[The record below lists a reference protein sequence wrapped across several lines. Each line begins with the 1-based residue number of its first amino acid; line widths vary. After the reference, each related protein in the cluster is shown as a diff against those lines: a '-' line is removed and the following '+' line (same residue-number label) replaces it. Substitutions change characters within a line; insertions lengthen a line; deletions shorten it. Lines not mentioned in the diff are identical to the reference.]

1 MAIFGLTDKK
11 GSFIRLGKIR
21 KGEKDDKGNP
31 KDLDYFRTT
40 FENGCEDVEAAFLA
54 TYGLKPTRINAR
66 LPFAEVRRV
75 WDAFYVCYGK
85 GGQYARAGSDENGLY
100 WVWYRDYSTGE
111 IWVRDGRPLCPEGE
125 ELMAK
130 RIDLLAPV
138 YTTQGGNPAFLQMEG
153 CLKIVIPELAQVDG
167 KNRYGFFEFHPI
179 SPRDIGTISS
189 ELDGIREKAEDVGKE
204 IKDIPLIL
212 SRRKEMVAKNIKGV
226 ISRGP
231 AWVVHIEVDG
241 SWAGK
246 ALEYTDRKALPGGDI
261 VEGDVTEL
269 ISDPEGFAEEEDEF
283 PDYRT
288 EPAAPPSQELPK
300 PSYKPTAAKQFVEE
314 MEAPAQP
321 ASIDPPF
328 TPHEVPA
335 ASSVPGTRPYP
346 PDVFKAKLNEII
358 NGMPAAYA
366 KANKPLVL
374 TPPNIGNVLAKII
387 DGIFNGDKGV
397 SRHIVCAWLIGTGS
411 TKDMSPAQVR
421 ALFKVLEIKY
431 DDQHTPE
438 FDSAPSAVSMDEFR
452 MALEQA
458 KKELNAQPKEAGEIP
473 F

>member
-31 KDLDYFRTT
+31 KDLDYFRIT
-40 FENGCEDVEAAFLA
+40 FESGCEDVEAAFLA
-54 TYGLKPTRINAR
+54 TYPPKPTRINAR

-125 ELMAK
+125 ELMKK

-189 ELDGIREKAEDVGKE
+189 ELDGIREKAEDVGRE
-204 IKDIPLIL
+204 IKDIPLVL

-246 ALEYTDRKALPGGDI
+246 ALEYMDRKALPGGDI

-269 ISDPEGFAEEEDEF
+269 LSDPEGFAESEDEF
-283 PDYRT
+283 PDHRP
-288 EPAAPPSQELPK
+288 EPATP
-300 PSYKPTAAKQFVEE
+300 
-314 MEAPAQP
+314 
-321 ASIDPPF
+321 IDPPF

-335 ASSVPGTRPYP
+335 ASSAPGARPYP

-358 NGMPAAYA
+358 SGMPAAYA

-458 KKELNAQPKEAGEIP
+458 KRELNAQPQESDQIP